1 MSVRLDHSL
10 DRTIVRDIP
19 RGMWAFGSVF
29 VLSGLA
35 VLVGLAGSREWASFS
50 MWVRLA
56 ILALGVSHLIAGVY
70 SVWRYEATVTTFDH
84 RTGEG
89 SHEVRRP
96 FRRATTVT
104 RFRVADVRTIE
115 LRRHADSDGDPMYQ
129 LRLWLA
135 ESRALPLQ
143 GQPAHGI
150 ARGERDAS
158 ALRDALRL
166 PVRAVE

>member
-1 MSVRLDHSL
+1 MAVRLDHSPE
-10 DRTIVRDIP
+10 RTIVRDIP
-19 RGMWAFGSVF
+19 RGMWVFGSVF

-35 VLVGLAGSREWASFS
+35 VLIGLVGSRDWASFS

-56 ILALGVSHLIAGVY
+56 ILALGFAHLAAGCY

-96 FRRATTVT
+96 FRRASRIT
-104 RFRVADVRTIE
+104 RFRVHDVRTVE
-115 LRRHADSDGDPMYQ
+115 LRRDTDSDGDPMYQ

-135 ESRALPLQ
+135 GSRVLPLQ

-150 ARGERDAS
+150 ERGERDAG

-166 PVRAVE
+166 SVGAAE